1 LRATVTDLQRRVT
14 QLEATRPLVPAAA
27 APAPAP
33 VIQLTPEASAPGQRA
48 AAFLAAQQAQQ
59 AQQAPDIIDHELP
72 YHVEPPKS
80 SVAPPP
86 PSPTGAYVF
95 TKMQPRPAEPRNT
108 SASFAQRNP
117 QPQPQ
122 PQPAPASRSGINFEE
137 LLAGRWYAAL
147 GAIAVIIAASLFVK
161 LGYDQG
167 WLRVAPLWRCLGAG
181 AFGITLVALAEF
193 VRKRWGSWAACGSA
207 SAGLGTIYASV
218 YAAYKLFNLL
228 QPAQGVAIMLAV
240 AIFGTVIGVRMRL
253 TFIVAVSLA
262 GGYLA
267 PILMRG
273 PEVSILALPAYVLC
287 LMVIGLASSTWLEH
301 KYAVKSSALVRV
313 LATGGAAI
321 LLSLWSLSSAVP
333 LTAGLIAVALA
344 WLLVHADAVINAWL
358 ATQPAEAHEDDRLP
372 ADQLFR
378 AQSLA
383 FAVLAT
389 TSWAVG
395 LAMFLLAQAGS
406 TRTWMPPLVVCTA
419 SALLAG
425 VLAPFGASISRLPA
439 TLRHVLGQVML
450 VQFALLLIVVI
461 AAALGGYAQITA
473 FAVIGLA
480 AAVMGPR
487 LASKPMRVYGLI
499 LLSLATINFLLTRV
513 FAGPAGFAS
522 VSIAGLVLTVASL
535 VAVLLACIWAIAL
548 AVDADD
554 EPSMLA
560 AFARACLPIM
570 LLLLAPLHASAHAT
584 SILWVWIGLTL
595 LLSFFRAPRALRL
608 DVASLLVALASVALW
623 LLLFTSYMLDAGWF
637 ITPAAHIALAGIA
650 LAAITSF
657 ITWRNRTQLT
667 DSGLVLHSACG
678 MLAFVASSLAVSA
691 ITQQLFTAQ
700 TSTRGAV
707 SVWWAIAAVLT
718 LAAGFRWSKPALR
731 YISLALL
738 GLTAGK
744 VVIYDMTAVS
754 PIWRIATFLVVGLIM
769 MGVAFVYGALYRQ
782 SGAVNR

>member
-1 LRATVTDLQRRVT
+1 MRATVTDLQRRVT
-14 QLEATRPLVPAAA
+14 QLEAARPPVPADT
-27 APAPAP
+27 APVPAP
-33 VIQLTPEASAPGQRA
+33 VIQLAPEASAPGQRA
-48 AAFLAAQQAQQ
+48 AAFLAAQQA
-59 AQQAPDIIDHELP
+59 PDIIDHEFP

-86 PSPTGAYVF
+86 PSPTSAFVF
-95 TKMQPRPAEPRNT
+95 TKMQARAAEPRNT
-108 SASFAQRNP
+108 PASFAQRNP
-117 QPQPQ
+117 QPQPA
-122 PQPAPASRSGINFEE
+122 PAPRTGINFEE

-147 GAIAVIIAASLFVK
+147 GAIAVVIAASLFVK

-218 YAAYKLFNLL
+218 YAAHKLFNLL

-273 PEVSILALPAYVLC
+273 PEVAILALPAYVLC

-301 KYAVKSSALVRV
+301 KHTVKSSALVRV

-321 LLSLWSLSSAVP
+321 LLSLWSLSSVVP

-358 ATQPAEAHEDDRLP
+358 AKQPAEAHEDDRLP

-406 TRTWMPPLVVCTA
+406 TRTWMVPLAVCTA
-419 SALLAG
+419 SAMLAG

-499 LLSLATINFLLTRV
+499 LLSLATLIFLLTRV

-535 VAVLLACIWAIAL
+535 VAVLLACIWTVAL
-548 AVDADD
+548 AVEPD
-554 EPSMLA
+554 EPSMPA

-570 LLLLAPLHASAHAT
+570 LLLLAPLHANAHAT
-584 SILWVWIGLTL
+584 SILWIWIGLTL

-608 DVASLLVALASVALW
+608 DLASLLVALASAALW
-623 LLLFTSYMLDAGWF
+623 LLLFASYMLDAGWF

-667 DSGLVLHSACG
+667 DRALVLHSACG
-678 MLAFVASSLAVSA
+678 MLAFAASSLAVSA
-691 ITQQLFTAQ
+691 VTQQLFTAQ

-718 LAAGFRWSKPALR
+718 LAAGFRWANASLR
-731 YISLALL
+731 YIGLALL

-744 VVIYDMTAVS
+744 VVFYDLTAVS
-754 PIWRIATFLVVGLIM
+754 PVWRIATFLVVGLIM
-769 MGVAFVYGALYRQ
+769 MGVAFVYGRLSRQ
-782 SGAVNR
+782 SGAVEN